1 MHISPSHTPHQQT
14 AYDPHT
20 LVRRYFD
27 AQTTDEEE
35 SRLRHFL
42 LTSPLRDA
50 DFEEARA
57 VMGLV
62 AMANTCHTTTH
73 HTSRHRSHRV
83 LTLAA
88 SFALLLSLGT
98 LTFLTQSEH
107 ADNECV
113 AYVNGHKV
121 TDEQEVIK
129 LLHRD
134 VEQVD
139 LNTTDELITEQMN
152 ELFSST
158 THEP

>member
-14 AYDPHT
+14 TYDPHT

-27 AQTTDEEE
+27 AQTTSEEE

-62 AMANTCHTTTH
+62 AIANACHTTTH
-73 HTSRHRSHRV
+73 HTSRHRFHRV

-98 LTFLTQSEH
+98 LIVLTQSKH

-121 TDEQEVIK
+121 TNEQEVIN

-134 VEQVD
+134 IEQVD